1 MDYENFK
8 EQIVEEVKSGLY
20 EKGFEVNVTTQHV
33 DKLNDGYDAM
43 TITPADSNIG
53 MNINIS
59 QLYEQM
65 ENGRDFAE
73 VSHMAVETAATHL
86 EDMPV
91 VDVAQLTDYEQMKG
105 KLAIEV
111 VSLEANADM
120 LSKIPHGN
128 LTGMTGTAPKYRKLR
143 RICETPCWIHTPT
156 FWKIRLPEMTAI

>member
-59 QLYEQM
+59 Q
-65 ENGRDFAE
+65 
-73 VSHMAVETAATHL
+73 
-86 EDMPV
+86 
-91 VDVAQLTDYEQMKG
+91 
-105 KLAIEV
+105 
-111 VSLEANADM
+111 
-120 LSKIPHGN
+120 
-128 LTGMTGTAPKYRKLR
+128 
-143 RICETPCWIHTPT
+143 
-156 FWKIRLPEMTAI
+156 RLPDP